1 MQTKAQII
9 TLIVMGILALSIVV
23 LLITTSAMRADNEN
37 TTASIA
43 TTSPLDQ
50 LPISSTQSLSLT
62 VGISQTNLSQLGST
76 EENAPGPE
84 AYCLWPNDTLS
95 DIALYSGVDG
105 DAIRGFNANFTGNA
119 GSTIHLP
126 AKSIPPAQ
134 WTRPGPSVNRIE
146 EIPFGISGYYIGYD
160 NRQKRVALTFDI
172 GYVPE
177 NIALMESFA
186 ARGIRATF
194 LVMGQSVIRHPRIV
208 ADVLDNGHELGN
220 HSYSRENMQALT
232 AEEVRSELSV
242 TEAIV
247 QRAYPGATT
256 KPFFRAPF
264 GAINPTIVDVAKAEG
279 YHVIGWT
286 VDSYDWQ
293 ENVTSEDVYQRVTQ
307 LVCPGAIIA
316 MHDVNHANRN
326 AIPRIIDF
334 LDRNGYEIVPLSEML
349 FPG

>member
-1 MQTKAQII
+1 MQTRAQII

-23 LLITTSAMRADNEN
+23 LLIATSVMRANDTI
-37 TTASIA
+37 TTASVA
-43 TTSPLDQ
+43 FKDSLPQ
-50 LPISSTQSLSLT
+50 LPISPTNSVSLTAGISATSLS
-62 VGISQTNLSQLGST
+62 QPGSIVDNT
-76 EENAPGPE
+76 PGPE

-95 DIALYSGVDG
+95 DIALYSGVDA
-105 DAIRGFNANFTGNA
+105 DAIHGFNTNFTGNA

-134 WTRPGPSVNRIE
+134 WTRAGPDVKRIE
-146 EIPFGISGYYIGYD
+146 EIPFGISGYYIGYN

-220 HSYSRENMQALT
+220 HSYSHENMQALS
-232 AEEVRSELSV
+232 AEEVRSELRV

-264 GAINPTIVDVAKAEG
+264 GAINPTIVDTAKAEG

-293 ENVTSEDVYQRVTQ
+293 ENVTSEDVYKRVTQ

-316 MHDVNHANRN
+316 MHDVNHVNRN

-334 LDRNGYEIVPLSEML
+334 LDRNGYEIVPLSEMI
-349 FPG
+349 FP

>member
-1 MQTKAQII
+1 VQTKAQII
-9 TLIVMGILALSIVV
+9 TLIVMGILALSIVI
-23 LLITTSAMRADNEN
+23 LLIASKVIRTDNETTIPGSAVTRPLAQSPISPTNGVSLTNIISATALSQPGSSADN
-37 TTASIA
+37 
-43 TTSPLDQ
+43 
-50 LPISSTQSLSLT
+50 
-62 VGISQTNLSQLGST
+62 V
-76 EENAPGPE
+76 PGPE

-95 DIALYSGVDG
+95 DIALYSGVDA
-105 DAIRGFNANFTGNA
+105 DAIRGFNANFTGHA

-134 WTRPGPSVNRIE
+134 WTTPAPAVNRIE
-146 EIPFGISGYYIGYD
+146 EIPFGISGYYIGYN

-177 NIALMESFA
+177 NIALMESLA

-220 HSYSRENMQALT
+220 HSYSHENMQALT

-247 QRAYPGATT
+247 QRANPGATT

-293 ENVTSEDVYQRVTQ
+293 ENVTSEDVYQRVTR

-316 MHDVNHANRN
+316 LHDVNHANRN